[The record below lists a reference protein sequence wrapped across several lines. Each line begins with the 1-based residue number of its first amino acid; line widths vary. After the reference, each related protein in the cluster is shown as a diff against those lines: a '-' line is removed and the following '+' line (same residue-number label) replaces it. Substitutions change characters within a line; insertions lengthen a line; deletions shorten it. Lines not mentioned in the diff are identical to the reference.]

1 MSKSLTR
8 RVNNKVIAGVCG
20 GLADRFGI
28 SVTVVRLAFVLSTIL
43 PGPQILI
50 YLALWFLMPSRY

>member
-28 SVTVVRLAFVLSTIL
+28 SVTVVRLAFVLSTLL

-50 YLALWFLMPSRY
+50 YLALWFFMPPRY